1 MMTEIIIA
9 FFTGVFGPVSVLLV
23 KYYLA
28 KKKKPDAIAE
38 ALTNANVINDQ
49 LDRILEEFG
58 ADRVWIAQFHN
69 GGHYYPTG
77 KSIQKFSF
85 IYEAAKG
92 AKNSVQA
99 NFQSIPVNL
108 FSRSLG
114 HILNHDFIE
123 IPDYKD
129 ETIATYGLKYVAEEN
144 GSKSSYLFAIR
155 NVENRMI
162 GIVGLDY
169 TARKKKLD
177 ATDVTLLRLEATKLG
192 GVLASHL

>member
-1 MMTEIIIA
+1 MTEIIIA
-9 FFTGVFGPVSVLLV
+9 FLTGVFGPVSVLLV

-28 KKKKPDAIAE
+28 KKKKPDAIEE
-38 ALTNANVINDQ
+38 ALNNANVINDQ
-49 LDRILEEFG
+49 LDRLLEEFG
-58 ADRVWIAQFHN
+58 ADRAWIAQFHN

-99 NFQSIPVNL
+99 NFQNIPVNL

-129 ETIATYGLKYVAEEN
+129 ETIATYGLKYVAEEH

-162 GIVGLDY
+162 GVVGLDY
-169 TARKKKLD
+169 TARKKKLE